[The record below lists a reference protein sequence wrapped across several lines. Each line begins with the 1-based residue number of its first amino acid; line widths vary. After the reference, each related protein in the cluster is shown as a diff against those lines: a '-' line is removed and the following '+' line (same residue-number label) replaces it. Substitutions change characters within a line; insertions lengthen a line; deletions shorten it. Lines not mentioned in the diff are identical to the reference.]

1 MEEGGVEEH
10 RKDGESLLLKE
21 SRTLLGVAS
30 IVSVLRPVTLSL
42 DVHWD
47 DVSEL
52 SVAVTQHR
60 DMLNQQFDY
69 YCCTNITELHNRV
82 SGSSLSAQLIC
93 HCYLGYGTFK
103 VALSRICNAETLATP
118 SGRSREDGSNK
129 QIQILE
135 YDKLTLIKRFFCW
148 GLKQENVK
156 SRKNTY
162 RWRAGSRC
170 PAPAR
175 LPLCSRRATGRRR
188 GRRPVDASVGERVK
202 SKDEG

>member
-21 SRTLLGVAS
+21 SRTLLGVAG

-52 SVAVTQHR
+52 SVAVTQHGDTLR
-60 DMLNQQFDY
+60 LTFRSLLLYKHHGASLNFHQ
-69 YCCTNITELHNRV
+69 V
-82 SGSSLSAQLIC
+82 SGSSLSAQPIC
-93 HCYLGYGTFK
+93 HGYLGFFY
-103 VALSRICNAETLATP
+103 VAFSRICNAETLATP
-118 SGRSREDGSNK
+118 SGRSREDTHSL
-129 QIQILE
+129 I
-135 YDKLTLIKRFFCW
+135 LIKRFVCW
-148 GLKQENVK
+148 GLKQENLK
-156 SRKNTY
+156 NRKNTY

-175 LPLCSRRATGRRR
+175 LPLCSRRATG
-188 GRRPVDASVGERVK
+188 
-202 SKDEG
+202 